1 MFRRKGGQTQRM
13 HLLMSSGAIVIDGGA
28 RRVGSQL
35 VSDEL
40 GGVAVPGR
48 EIPTPS
54 YIHRE
59 LNRAP
64 TQQDGVHVETVTPQP
79 VEFDSQFLNEDA
91 QQIWDGARN
100 DMDTETDAQRRW
112 ERFVLAIALFAAIL
126 VALAGM
132 WLFSTSNGE
141 PEETPPSQIAQPTPT
156 ARLPRR
162 RRSCPGWAA
171 TDHGHQ
177 RNAAGAATR
186 CPDTNTR
193 ASR

>member
-1 MFRRKGGQTQRM
+1 MFKGKGGQTQRM
-13 HLLMSSGAIVIDGGA
+13 HLLMSSGAIVIDGAA
-28 RRVGSQL
+28 RRVGSQI

-64 TQQDGVHVETVTPQP
+64 TQQDGVHVETVTPIP

-100 DMDTETDAQRRW
+100 DMDTETDSQRRW
-112 ERFVLAIALFAAIL
+112 ERFVLGIALFASIL
-126 VALAGM
+126 VALVGM
-132 WLFSTSNGE
+132 WLFSTSSDDE
-141 PEETPPSQIAQPTPT
+141 PEETQPSQIAQPTPT
-156 ARLPRR
+156 PTPAPAPILPRV
-162 RRSCPGWAA
+162 G
-171 TDHGHQ
+171 G
-177 RNAAGAATR
+177 N
-186 CPDTNTR
+186 
-193 ASR
+193 

>member
-1 MFRRKGGQTQRM
+1 MFRGKGGQTQRM
-13 HLLMSSGAIVIDGGA
+13 HLLMSSGAIVIDGAA
-28 RRVGSQL
+28 RRVGSQI

-100 DMDTETDAQRRW
+100 DLDTETDAQRRW
-112 ERFVLAIALFAAIL
+112 ERFVLGIALFASIL

-141 PEETPPSQIAQPTPT
+141 PEETPPSQISQPAPTPT
-156 ARLPRR
+156 PAPAPILPRV
-162 RRSCPGWAA
+162 G
-171 TDHGHQ
+171 G
-177 RNAAGAATR
+177 N
-186 CPDTNTR
+186 
-193 ASR
+193 